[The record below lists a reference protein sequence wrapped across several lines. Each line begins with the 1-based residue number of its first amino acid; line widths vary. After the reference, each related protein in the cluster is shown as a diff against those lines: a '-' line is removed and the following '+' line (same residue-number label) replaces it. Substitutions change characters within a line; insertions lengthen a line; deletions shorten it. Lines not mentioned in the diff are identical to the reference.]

1 MTTESESAIAKAHWA
16 ARGNAL
22 ALRVPEK
29 EAGDAYAAQLAAV
42 APTIQPADSPV
53 PDATDE
59 QKATSLPDPVGHK
72 LLCAVPEVAKQFD
85 GSSLVRPETSI
96 RAEEHGTTVLFVLKV
111 GPTAYKDAERF
122 PGGPW
127 CKEGDF
133 VLVRTYSGTRFKI
146 YGREMRLLNDDMI
159 DAVVE
164 DPRGI
169 TRA

>member
-1 MTTESESAIAKAHWA
+1 MTTDNEALLANPPRWA
-16 ARGNAL
+16 TA
-22 ALRVPEK
+22 E
-29 EAGDAYAAQLAAV
+29 DYAAQIAAV
-42 APTIQPADSPV
+42 APTIQPADEPAL
-53 PDATDE
+53 DATDE
-59 QKATSLPDPVGHK
+59 QKATSLPDPVGPK

-146 YGREMRLLNDDMI
+146 YGREMRVLNDDMVE
-159 DAVVE
+159 AVVE